1 MIDEEKVFL
10 ERTAWDTTYHR
21 PTVTRAAD
29 GEIFRSRYNSRGYGY
44 QHQHYQADQSWT
56 STWTLTDTTASGA
69 PVIQQFMGGIEQK
82 INRYAGSDIID
93 GICAGGVNCLQS
105 DQIQSIDYSHN
116 AWGSVT
122 GEAHQHNGLDYAYSY
137 DTLHRLESQ
146 TVTSSDYPQYD
157 RSVSYTYDAVG
168 NLTSKSDYATSLS
181 YGNSARSA
189 GGKAGPHAVRQV
201 TTTDGQSHSLVYDN
215 AGNLITGI
223 DGLSVGY
230 DNYNQA
236 NRIERN
242 GIVTEYFYGTGIDA
256 YKKIETEGSN
266 VTTTLYIGNYEEIT
280 TDSATK
286 ERTTHGGYLVITRE
300 NETIEQSIL
309 LQDRLGSVTTIV
321 DANLQPGD
329 SDFIRQFRSYDPF
342 GQSRDFQGQDSLDS
356 FNTTDQ
362 GFTGH
367 RHLNDQKLI
376 HMRGRVYDYQLGRF
390 LSPDPII
397 LDPQDSQSLNA
408 YSYVMN
414 NPLAGTD
421 PTGYMY
427 ETGQEPNGRSQ
438 SEATPT
444 TESGQKAL
452 KDKKKRRGP
461 PSHNTAAS
469 RIDRS
474 KGQKA
479 DVSGS
484 GGSISVSSITV
495 GQEAITSAGEGSRS
509 GGASEESQA
518 DGQSGDSMPIT
529 GSSNVACDSCHPTSN
544 FEFDGSGV
552 DAGAS
557 LIADLFPGVGSAKS
571 LGQVFTG
578 TDLITGEPVN
588 RWLEGGGILLGMI
601 PFGKTLTK
609 GDEMVDLYRAVSAD
623 ELAQIRRTGSF
634 EAGPNSLGGKFFAEN
649 LNDAARWGEVMDG
662 AGNYHLLR
670 VQLPANDAGSLMRWN
685 SLDGIGPARYGELD
699 QLKNAI
705 ISVIE

>member
-1 MIDEEKVFL
+1 M
-10 ERTAWDTTYHR
+10 
-21 PTVTRAAD
+21 
-29 GEIFRSRYNSRGYGY
+29 
-44 QHQHYQADQSWT
+44 
-56 STWTLTDTTASGA
+56 TDTFYDKLG
-69 PVIQQFMGGIEQK
+69 
-82 INRYAGSDIID
+82 R
-93 GICAGGVNCLQS
+93 
-105 DQIQSIDYSHN
+105 
-116 AWGSVT
+116 VT
-122 GEAHQHNGLDYAYSY
+122 GETHQHNGLDYAYSY

-157 RSVSYTYDAVG
+157 RSVNYTYDAVG

-189 GGKAGPHAVRQV
+189 GGNAGPHAVRQV

-256 YKKIETEGSN
+256 YKKVETEGSN

-280 TDSATK
+280 TSSSTK

-309 LQDRLGSVTTIV
+309 LQDRLGSITTIV

-329 SDFIRQFRSYDPF
+329 SDFVRQFRSYDPF
-342 GQSRDFQGQDSLDS
+342 GQSRDFQGQDNLDS

-414 NPLAGTD
+414 NPLAATD
-421 PTGYMY
+421 PTGYV
-427 ETGQEPNGRSQ
+427 ENKGDTGQKHNGRSK
-438 SEATPT
+438 SEDDPT

-452 KDKKKRRGP
+452 KVVIGKAKISKTG
-461 PSHNTAAS
+461 S
-469 RIDRS
+469 RIKRTETVAAVVDGNGNVTS
-474 KGQKA
+474 FTVLSDSGQ
-479 DVSGS
+479 
-484 GGSISVSSITV
+484 GGT
-495 GQEAITSAGEGSRS
+495 Q
-509 GGASEESQA
+509 
-518 DGQSGDSMPIT
+518 
-529 GSSNVACDSCHPTSN
+529 
-544 FEFDGSGV
+544 
-552 DAGAS
+552 
-557 LIADLFPGVGSAKS
+557 
-571 LGQVFTG
+571 
-578 TDLITGEPVN
+578 
-588 RWLEGGGILLGMI
+588 
-601 PFGKTLTK
+601 
-609 GDEMVDLYRAVSAD
+609 
-623 ELAQIRRTGSF
+623 
-634 EAGPNSLGGKFFAEN
+634 
-649 LNDAARWGEVMDG
+649 G
-662 AGNYHLLR
+662 AGQGAAFTTGGR
-670 VQLPANDAGSLMRWN
+670 
-685 SLDGIGPARYGELD
+685 
-699 QLKNAI
+699 
-705 ISVIE
+705 